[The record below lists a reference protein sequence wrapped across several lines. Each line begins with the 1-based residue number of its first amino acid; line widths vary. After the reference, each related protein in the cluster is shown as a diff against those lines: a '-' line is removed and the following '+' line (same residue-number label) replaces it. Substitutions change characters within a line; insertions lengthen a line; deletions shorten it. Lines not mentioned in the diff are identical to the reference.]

1 MRTEADRFNAALG
14 RQIRAEIA
22 AGGSSIAAMS
32 RAINVARSTLDNYVT
47 GERAIPVTVAYAIC
61 EELNISPA
69 DVIRRAEDRF
79 RSEES
84 STTDQIAAARAR
96 KTGIGVASTADDELK
111 AVARPTDPEPDEEP
125 S

>member
-1 MRTEADRFNAALG
+1 MTTAAERFNAALG

-32 RAINVARSTLDNYVT
+32 RTINVARSTLDNYVT

-61 EELNISPA
+61 ESLRISPA
-69 DVIRRAEDRF
+69 DVVRRAEDRF
-79 RSEES
+79 RSEELPS
-84 STTDQIAAARAR
+84 GDEIAAARAR
-96 KTGIGVASTADDELK
+96 KASPRVAPSVEDELE